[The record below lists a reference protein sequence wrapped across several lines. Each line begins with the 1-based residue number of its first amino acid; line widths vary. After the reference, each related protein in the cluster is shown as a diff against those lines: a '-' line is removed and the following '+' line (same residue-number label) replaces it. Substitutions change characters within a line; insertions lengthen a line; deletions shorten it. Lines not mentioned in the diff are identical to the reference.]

1 MNQISKWFRGK
12 ITFKISESLI
22 QEILLLNYFAALC
35 PGYAEIIDGQQTLV
49 ENQNDAKK
57 TDDYR
62 ALV

>member
-1 MNQISKWFRGK
+1 MKKGTQFLP
-12 ITFKISESLI
+12 FP
-22 QEILLLNYFAALC
+22 ILDTVLE
-35 PGYAEIIDGQQTLV
+35 YAEIIIDGQQTLV

>member
-1 MNQISKWFRGK
+1 MKKGTQFLPFPIPD
-12 ITFKISESLI
+12 TVLE
-22 QEILLLNYFAALC
+22 
-35 PGYAEIIDGQQTLV
+35 YAEIIIDGQQTLV